1 MNGWKTNKGI
11 FFFFDKLKKVVKWD
25 LFKLLE
31 TRERDLKNR

>member
-1 MNGWKTNKGI
+1 MNEWKTNKGI
-11 FFFFDKLKKVVKWD
+11 FFYKLKKVVKWD